1 MSDAVVD
8 LTEKVE
14 EAKAKLEKRTL
25 NVKQLAEVL
34 GVGET
39 KARQLCRTKG
49 FPVLKV
55 GNRYLIP
62 IAQLDSWIEAN
73 VGKEF

>member
-8 LTEKVE
+8 LTEKVK

-34 GVGET
+34 GIGET
-39 KARQLCRTKG
+39 KARQLCRSKG